1 LKGCK
6 AMSRR
11 IIVVYNSRDAALS
24 APQTRLLRTHLAE
37 VEAEMR
43 SGIKGR
49 ALDKL
54 ASERKLLR
62 SKLGQNDVN
71 EKYWS
76 YQSSTATPSLEE
88 AIELRA
94 ISANTTETQ
103 WHQLSPGMR
112 REIVRSKQKKS
123 GQDGVGTP
131 EEQAY
136 GEGWHSTENYC
147 PYADPVMKASWEKG
161 RAASRQKRK
170 LNTNAHRGEVRGKRF
185 EPPKIKV
192 SADSKYSLITQEG
205 MSGEPQVFYVNTKTS
220 EIGPFKSRAAAE
232 RYVDEHPKLKPP
244 SAGRDYKSEKGFVAK
259 LIDVQSGATLARSE
273 PHISNGLGLKK
284 WVQEEAAKLIKRGK
298 RVKAEV
304 AVVFF
309 DPNMA

>member
-1 LKGCK
+1 
-6 AMSRR
+6 MSRR
-11 IIVVYNSRDAALS
+11 IIVVYNSRDAAMPN
-24 APQTRLLRTHLAE
+24 PQARLLRTQLAE
-37 VEAEMR
+37 VEAEMQR
-43 SGIKGR
+43 TSAHDHKVLSNERRLLKRKLG
-49 ALDKL
+49 ALDK
-54 ASERKLLR
+54 
-62 SKLGQNDVN
+62 
-71 EKYWS
+71 
-76 YQSSTATPSLEE
+76 
-88 AIELRA
+88 
-94 ISANTTETQ
+94 
-103 WHQLSPGMR
+103 
-112 REIVRSKQKKS
+112 
-123 GQDGVGTP
+123 DGVGSF

-136 GEGWHSTENYC
+136 GEGWHSESNTNPYTE
-147 PYADPVMKASWEKG
+147 ASHRAAWEKG
-161 RAASRQKRK
+161 RAAGRQKRK

-185 EPPKIKV
+185 EQPKVKV

-205 MSGEPQVFYVNTKTS
+205 MPGGPQVFYVNTKTS

-259 LIDVQSGATLARSE
+259 LIDVQTGATLARSE

-284 WVQEEAAKLIKRGK
+284 WMQEEAEKLIKRGK